1 MTKHGG
7 GYVILDLRDAELNN
21 GGTESTGFVN
31 LTEQQVNVIKT
42 AADEKLPVLYIGRG
56 STGDGYMADTVSAAF
71 TFAMHDTETYNI
83 GIPVFSLYSPGF
95 SGAMLNGNSLNLYQ
109 V

>member
-7 GYVILDLRDAELNN
+7 GYVILDLRDAEPNN
-21 GGTESTGFVN
+21 GGTNSTGFVN
-31 LTEQQVNVIKT
+31 LTESQVSAIKT

-56 STGDGYMADTVSAAF
+56 STGDGMLSDIVSAAF
-71 TFAMHDTETYNI
+71 TYALNEGGDYNLAV
-83 GIPVFSLYSPGF
+83 PNTSLYTIGF
-95 SGAMLNGNSLNLYQ
+95 SGAQLKGTSLTIYQ